1 MVVISCVKIEMP
13 NKINP
18 FLTLGIKKDE
28 SHSSTKLKFR
38 EKLIQTMNNDELRAK
53 ICLAYDVIVNRNY
66 YYECEENTYKIKEDK
81 IMVYYYCVIGDC
93 LSLMEEIEHNQN
105 LLYFKD
111 PLKRSLLYIAA
122 RNGHSN
128 ICVYLINKGLNVND
142 IQSSG
147 STPLHGAAY
156 YGQINVVKIL
166 MVYGAQTN
174 IKNKYGHLAK
184 DEAKSKEIQ
193 DLLKENEK
201 DPIER
206 LYKSLIQKNL
216 VNELIPLSINGKIV
230 AKKILCKLNNL
241 PKKYKS
247 EDIDNSWITAWHG
260 TNFSCLESIV
270 EIGLK
275 PSGGKLKNGKEIQV
289 CVSHIGRRLTFDE
302 FHDWANAIF
311 VSPSIFYSA
320 SPAYAKDISCNNELW
335 KVLVEVRVRPNSYY
349 ERESTFPSYIPKKGE
364 PKMLEYRIDSK
375 NARDVQVYSLTFV
388 KSEFFEKAK
397 NYSEGDFLRI

>member
-53 ICLAYDVIVNRNY
+53 ICFAYDVIVNRNY
-66 YYECEENTYKIKEDK
+66 YYECEENTYKIKGDK

-93 LSLMEEIEHNQN
+93 LSLMEEIERNQN

-174 IKNKYGHLAK
+174 IKNEYGHLAK

-216 VNELIPLSINGKIV
+216 VNELIPLYINGKIV

-247 EDIDNSWITAWHG
+247 EDIDNSWITAWYG

-289 CVSHIGRRLTFDE
+289 CVSHIGRTLTFDK

-349 ERESTFPSYIPKKGE
+349 
-364 PKMLEYRIDSK
+364 
-375 NARDVQVYSLTFV
+375 
-388 KSEFFEKAK
+388 
-397 NYSEGDFLRI
+397 